1 MKASAT
7 KPSMNYF
14 KNDRGLFECRIC
26 GKTSKYQANMSR
38 HTYIHDE
45 PPEALSTFTYNG
57 DFILKKTEQILLWKA
72 IHGIPISALNDL
84 AFYGII
90 DAKIIYSDKTNQTI
104 INQICDQI
112 IEKKLQSCF
121 RKICFFNNGW
131 RHCLP

>member
-57 DFILKKTEQILLWKA
+57 DFILKKKQNK
-72 IHGIPISALNDL
+72 
-84 AFYGII
+84 FCYG
-90 DAKIIYSDKTNQTI
+90 
-104 INQICDQI
+104 
-112 IEKKLQSCF
+112 KLSMEFLFQ
-121 RKICFFNNGW
+121 
-131 RHCLP
+131 H